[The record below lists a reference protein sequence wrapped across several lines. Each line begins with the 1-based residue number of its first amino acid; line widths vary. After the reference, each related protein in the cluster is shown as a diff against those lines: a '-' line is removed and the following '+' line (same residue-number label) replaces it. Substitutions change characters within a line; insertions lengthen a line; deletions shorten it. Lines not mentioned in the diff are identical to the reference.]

1 MENPKYFHTLIEILS
16 KSSPKTLILP
26 QNEPKAAENQSFSVP

>member
-16 KSSPKTLILP
+16 NSSPETLVLP
-26 QNEPKAAENQSFSVP
+26 ANEPKAAEN